1 MKLKVCKV
9 INKKIEVIGNK
20 YFSPVKYQAS
30 KWIREEVKNLK
41 TFDNPQTTDG
51 IKIVDNVKSMRGS
64 LTQNNIGYFHNNA
77 NSPYYNAQFVG
88 LYSTAFNGGNG
99 VSIIDNNFMKVC
111 ALFTARKTIQNT
123 WINHY
128 DEYSAPNTNHPDY
141 QRWNNDAIVYSLF
154 NSKSNQSSLRNVQYK
169 GKIYQIKNE
178 FFFMSNKEML
188 NLANEYDFRD
198 MITDIR
204 GDGEDRYVY
213 KLLQNIKL
221 SYDAR
226 EVLKSAKQLVINTME
241 QRKSLHRSHPEYN
254 LQSWDAGYRQLKLVW
269 KDKALPNG
277 QVDGFEKFRDMYK
290 MLEDRLRDGVYEF
303 EFLER

>member
-1 MKLKVCKV
+1 MRLKICKV
-9 INKKIEVIGNK
+9 INKKIEVVGNK
-20 YFSPVKYQAS
+20 EFSPIKHQAS
-30 KWIREEVKNLK
+30 KWVREEVNNLK
-41 TFDNPQTTDG
+41 TFDAPQTTDG
-51 IKIVDNVKSMRGS
+51 IKIVDNVKSMRGT
-64 LTQNNIGYFHNNA
+64 LIPDNIGYFHNNA

-99 VSIIDNNFMKVC
+99 LSITNKNFMKAC
-111 ALFTARKTIQNT
+111 ALFTARKTIKSD
-123 WINHY
+123 WINQK
-128 DEYSAPNTNHPDY
+128 DEYSAPNTNHTDY
-141 QRWNNDAIVYSLF
+141 RQWNNDAIIYSLF
-154 NSKSNQSSLRNVQYK
+154 NNSSNQTSLRNVQYK
-169 GKIYQIKNE
+169 GKLYQIKNK

-188 NLANEYDFRD
+188 DLANRHDLRD
-198 MITDIR
+198 MISDIC
-204 GDGEDRYVY
+204 GDDDDRYVY

-241 QRKSLHRSHPEYN
+241 QRKSLHHSHPEYN

-277 QVDGFEKFRDMYK
+277 QVDGFERFREMYK

-303 EFLER
+303 GFLER